1 MSELQS
7 DPLGSVGLPGASATG
22 RYHLYDAVFLIIGM
36 CVDELSTVASTCPF
50 TSNQHDRTHA
60 TLVCFQNLTAPGCRA
75 GANAANS
82 DAETTTATDCWKQ
95 QSVPENFSSPE
106 RKLITGIEKHRNE
119 QASTSNSRHRNRQC
133 GSP

>member
-1 MSELQS
+1 
-7 DPLGSVGLPGASATG
+7 
-22 RYHLYDAVFLIIGM
+22 M

-60 TLVCFQNLTAPGCRA
+60 TLVCFQNLTAQGRRVDA
-75 GANAANS
+75 SAANS

-95 QSVPENFSSPE
+95 QSVPENFSSME

-119 QASTSNSRHRNRQC
+119 QASTSNSRHRINNADHHSQNI
-133 GSP
+133 